1 MEQQVREEAKN
12 KASASPEYVLE
23 LESEIAK
30 LKAVIKDQEKHQ
42 QMLEER

>member
-1 MEQQVREEAKN
+1 MEQQARGEAIN

-30 LKAVIKDQEKHQ
+30 LKAVIEDQYKHQ
-42 QMLEER
+42 QMLE